1 MNKLIER
8 IVYTLFGALL
18 VSVAHFVGSIDH
30 RADAQHTTF
39 RAVTIT
45 GHLIV
50 EGGIVVGDPSAPHD
64 NSVLITAGTKSAS
77 IVLAHGESQVVF
89 ITTNTERPSIEL
101 IHNRSKN
108 GTDANV
114 LLTAH
119 TTEDNEPNAGI
130 MLQDKLG
137 NTTLIS
143 SDLGLHRE
151 TR

>member
-1 MNKLIER
+1 MKTLFER
-8 IVYTLFGALL
+8 IAYTLFGALL

-39 RAVTIT
+39 QEVTIT

-50 EGGIVVGDPSAPHD
+50 KGAIIVGTYSAPHD
-64 NSVLITAGTKSAS
+64 NSVLITAGTESAA
-77 IVLAHGESQVVF
+77 IVLAHGENQAVF
-89 ITTNTERPSIEL
+89 LTAKSESASIEL

-108 GTDANV
+108 GSDANA

-119 TTEDNEPNAGI
+119 TTENNEPNAGI

-137 NTTLIS
+137 NTTVVS
-143 SDLGLHRE
+143 SDIGLHRE
-151 TR
+151 KR